1 MYWCNPKSEFYGVK
15 LEKIGPIRFRLTM
28 LKLTIADFLMEQ
40 WARDPIF
47 WMHSDD

>member
-15 LEKIGPIRFRLTM
+15 LEKLGPIRLRLTM
-28 LKLTIADFLMEQ
+28 LKLTIADFLMER